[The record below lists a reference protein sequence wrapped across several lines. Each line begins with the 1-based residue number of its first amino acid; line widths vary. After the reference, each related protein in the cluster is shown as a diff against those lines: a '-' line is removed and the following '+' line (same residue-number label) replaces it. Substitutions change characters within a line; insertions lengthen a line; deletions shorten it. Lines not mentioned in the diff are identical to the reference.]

1 MAVAAR
7 KIDTEYVYAGS
18 PAMRVY
24 THRVHQREEEAQPV
38 RQEQPQ
44 PTARPAQRPVHSYG
58 LVQKLLTTCAIL
70 AAAAAILLVM
80 IRYADIAAQYAV
92 VNDYKAT
99 IEANQRTLVELEVRL
114 NSAVS
119 LDEAREAALAA
130 GLGYP
135 AASQIVTIDGTDAGS
150 GSFPQ

>member
-24 THRVHQREEEAQPV
+24 THRAQKAE
-38 RQEQPQ
+38 EQPAVQ
-44 PTARPAQRPVHSYG
+44 QQVQTQSVQRPAHSYSII
-58 LVQKLLTTCAIL
+58 QKLLTTCAVL

-80 IRYADIAAQYAV
+80 LRYADIAAQYAM
-92 VNDYKAT
+92 VNEYKTT
-99 IEANQRTLVELEVRL
+99 IQENSRTLAELEVRL

-119 LDEAREAALAA
+119 LEEAREAALAA

-135 AASQIVTIDGTDAGS
+135 AASQIVSIDGTGAGS
-150 GSFPQ
+150 WSSSQ

>member
-24 THRVHQREEEAQPV
+24 THRIPRTEETPVVQQQVEEQARPAAQPV
-38 RQEQPQ
+38 
-44 PTARPAQRPVHSYG
+44 YG
-58 LVQKLLTTCAIL
+58 YGIVQKLLTTCAIL

-80 IRYADIAAQYAV
+80 VRYADIAAQYAV
-92 VNDYKAT
+92 VNDYKST

-130 GLGYP
+130 GLSYP
-135 AASQIVTIDGTDAGS
+135 TASQIVSIDDTGAGS
-150 GSFPQ
+150 GSSPQ

>member
-7 KIDTEYVYAGS
+7 KNDTEYVYAGS

-24 THRVHQREEEAQPV
+24 THRVQRAEEAPALQQEEAQ
-38 RQEQPQ
+38 QP
-44 PTARPAQRPVHSYG
+44 AAKPAHSYG
-58 LVQKLLTTCAIL
+58 LMHKLLTTCAVL

-80 IRYADIAAQYAV
+80 VRYSDIAVQYAV
-92 VNDYKAT
+92 VNDYKTT
-99 IEANQRTLVELEVRL
+99 IEENNRTLAELEVRL

-119 LDEAREAALAA
+119 LEEAREAALAA

-135 AASQIVTIDGTDAGS
+135 AASQIVSIDGTGAGS
-150 GSFPQ
+150 WSSPQ

>member
-24 THRVHQREEEAQPV
+24 THRVNRAEEEPVAQQ
-38 RQEQPQ
+38 QEQ
-44 PTARPAQRPVHSYG
+44 ARPAEQPAHSYG
-58 LVQKLLTTCAIL
+58 LIHKLLTTCAVL
-70 AAAAAILLVM
+70 AAAATILLVM
-80 IRYADIAAQYAV
+80 VRYADIAKQYAV
-92 VNDYKAT
+92 INDYRT
-99 IEANQRTLVELEVRL
+99 DIEENDRTLAELEVRL

-119 LDEAREAALAA
+119 LEEAREAALAA

-135 AASQIVTIDGTDAGS
+135 AASQIVSIKGTGAGS
-150 GSFPQ
+150 WSSSQ

>member
-24 THRVHQREEEAQPV
+24 THRVPREEEATVVQQQEQA
-38 RQEQPQ
+38 QEQPASK
-44 PTARPAQRPVHSYG
+44 PARSYS
-58 LVQKLLTTCAIL
+58 LIQKLLTTCAIL
-70 AAAAAILLVM
+70 AAAAAVLLVM
-80 IRYADIAAQYAV
+80 VRYADIAVQYAV
-92 VNDYKAT
+92 VNEHKTT
-99 IEANQRTLVELEVRL
+99 IEENNRTLAELEVRL

-119 LDEAREAALAA
+119 LEEAREAALAA

-135 AASQIVTIDGTDAGS
+135 AASQIVSIDGTGAGS
-150 GSFPQ
+150 WSSSQ

>member
-24 THRVHQREEEAQPV
+24 THRVPKAEEASVVQ
-38 RQEQPQ
+38 QEQAQ
-44 PTARPAQRPVHSYG
+44 PAAKPVHSYS
-58 LVQKLLTTCAIL
+58 LIHKLLTTCAVL

-80 IRYADIAAQYAV
+80 VRYSDIAVQYAM
-92 VNDYKAT
+92 VNDYKTT
-99 IEANQRTLVELEVRL
+99 IEENDRTLAELEVRL

-119 LDEAREAALAA
+119 LEEAREAALAA

-135 AASQIVTIDGTDAGS
+135 AASQIVSIDGTGAGS
-150 GSFPQ
+150 WSSSQ

>member
-7 KIDTEYVYAGS
+7 KNDTEYVYAGS

-24 THRVHQREEEAQPV
+24 THRVQRAEEAPAVQQEEAQ
-38 RQEQPQ
+38 QP
-44 PTARPAQRPVHSYG
+44 AAKPAHSYG
-58 LVQKLLTTCAIL
+58 LMHKLLTTCAVL

-80 IRYADIAAQYAV
+80 VRYSDIAVQYAV
-92 VNDYKAT
+92 VNDYKTT
-99 IEANQRTLVELEVRL
+99 IEENNRTLAELEVRL

-119 LDEAREAALAA
+119 LEEAREAAWAA

-135 AASQIVTIDGTDAGS
+135 AASQIVSIDGTGAGGWS
-150 GSFPQ
+150 SPQ

>member
-24 THRVHQREEEAQPV
+24 THRVPRAEEVPVAQQQEQA
-38 RQEQPQ
+38 QEQP
-44 PTARPAQRPVHSYG
+44 ASKPAHSYS
-58 LVQKLLTTCAIL
+58 LIQKLLTTCAIL
-70 AAAAAILLVM
+70 AAAAAVLLVM
-80 IRYADIAAQYAV
+80 VRYADIAVQYAV
-92 VNDYKAT
+92 VNEHKTT
-99 IEANQRTLVELEVRL
+99 IEENNRTLAELEVRL

-119 LDEAREAALAA
+119 LEEAREAALAA

-135 AASQIVTIDGTDAGS
+135 AASQIVSIDGTGAGS
-150 GSFPQ
+150 WSSSQ

>member
-7 KIDTEYVYAGS
+7 KNDNEYVYAGS

-24 THRVHQREEEAQPV
+24 THRVQRAEEAPALQQEEAQ
-38 RQEQPQ
+38 QP
-44 PTARPAQRPVHSYG
+44 AAKPAHSYG
-58 LVQKLLTTCAIL
+58 LMHKLLTTCAVL

-80 IRYADIAAQYAV
+80 VRYSDIAVQYAV
-92 VNDYKAT
+92 VNDYKTT
-99 IEANQRTLVELEVRL
+99 IEENNRTLAELEVRL

-119 LDEAREAALAA
+119 LEEAREAALAA

-135 AASQIVTIDGTDAGS
+135 AASQIVSIDGTGAGS
-150 GSFPQ
+150 WGSPQ

>member
-24 THRVHQREEEAQPV
+24 THRAPRTEETPAVQQQEQAQP
-38 RQEQPQ
+38 
-44 PTARPAQRPVHSYG
+44 AAKPVHSYS
-58 LVQKLLTTCAIL
+58 LIQKLLTTCAVL

-80 IRYADIAAQYAV
+80 VRYADIAAQYAV
-92 VNDYKAT
+92 VNQHKIT
-99 IEANQRTLVELEVRL
+99 IEENSRTLAELEVRL

-119 LDEAREAALAA
+119 LEEAREAALAA

-135 AASQIVTIDGTDAGS
+135 AASQIVCIDGTGAGS
-150 GSFPQ
+150 WSSSQ

>member
-7 KIDTEYVYAGS
+7 KNDAEYVYAGS

-24 THRVHQREEEAQPV
+24 THRMPKAEEMPEAQP
-38 RQEQPQ
+38 QEQVQAQ
-44 PTARPAQRPVHSYG
+44 PAARPDHSYS
-58 LVQKLLTTCAIL
+58 LMHKLLTTCAIL

-80 IRYADIAAQYAV
+80 VRYSDISVQYAM
-92 VNDYKAT
+92 VNEYKTT
-99 IEANQRTLVELEVRL
+99 IEENNRTLAELEVRL

-119 LDEAREAALAA
+119 LEEAREAALAA

-135 AASQIVTIDGTDAGS
+135 AASQIVSIDGTGAGS
-150 GSFPQ
+150 RSSPQ

>member
-24 THRVHQREEEAQPV
+24 THRVPRVEEAPV
-38 RQEQPQ
+38 VQQQEQAQEQP
-44 PTARPAQRPVHSYG
+44 ASKPAHSYS
-58 LVQKLLTTCAIL
+58 LIQKLLTTCAIL

-80 IRYADIAAQYAV
+80 VRYADIAVQYAV
-92 VNDYKAT
+92 VNEHKTT
-99 IEANQRTLVELEVRL
+99 IEENNRTLAELEVRL

-119 LDEAREAALAA
+119 LEEAREAALAA

-135 AASQIVTIDGTDAGS
+135 AASQIVSIDGTGAGS
-150 GSFPQ
+150 WSSSQ

>member
-7 KIDTEYVYAGS
+7 KQETEYVYAGS

-24 THRVHQREEEAQPV
+24 THRAPKVEEQQPV
-38 RQEQPQ
+38 QQTQVQP
-44 PTARPAQRPVHSYG
+44 AAQPVHSYG
-58 LVQKLLTTCAIL
+58 LMHKLLTTCAVL

-80 IRYADIAAQYAV
+80 LRYADITAQYAI
-92 VNDYKAT
+92 VNDYKTT
-99 IEANQRTLVELEVRL
+99 IEENQRTLAELEVRL

-119 LDEAREAALAA
+119 LEQAREAALAA

-135 AASQIVTIDGTDAGS
+135 AASQIVRIDGTGAGS
-150 GSFPQ
+150 GSSSQ

>member
-24 THRVHQREEEAQPV
+24 THRVPREEEAPV
-38 RQEQPQ
+38 AQQEQAQEQP
-44 PTARPAQRPVHSYG
+44 ASKPAHSYS
-58 LVQKLLTTCAIL
+58 LIQKLLTTCAIL
-70 AAAAAILLVM
+70 AAAAAVLLVM
-80 IRYADIAAQYAV
+80 VRYADIAVQYAV
-92 VNDYKAT
+92 VNEHKTT
-99 IEANQRTLVELEVRL
+99 IEENNRTLAELEVRL

-119 LDEAREAALAA
+119 LEEAREAALAA

-135 AASQIVTIDGTDAGS
+135 AASQIVSIDGTGAGS
-150 GSFPQ
+150 WSSSQ

>member
-7 KIDTEYVYAGS
+7 KNDTEYVYAGS

-24 THRVHQREEEAQPV
+24 THRVQRAEEAPAVQQEEAQ
-38 RQEQPQ
+38 QP
-44 PTARPAQRPVHSYG
+44 AAKPAHSYG
-58 LVQKLLTTCAIL
+58 LMHKLLTTCAVL

-80 IRYADIAAQYAV
+80 VRYSDIAVQYAV
-92 VNDYKAT
+92 VNDYKTT
-99 IEANQRTLVELEVRL
+99 IEENNRTLAELEVRL

-119 LDEAREAALAA
+119 LEEAREAALAA

-135 AASQIVTIDGTDAGS
+135 AASQIVSIDGTGAGS
-150 GSFPQ
+150 WSSPQ

>member
-7 KIDTEYVYAGS
+7 KNDTEYVYAGS

-24 THRVHQREEEAQPV
+24 THRVQRAEEAPALQQEEAQ
-38 RQEQPQ
+38 QP
-44 PTARPAQRPVHSYG
+44 AAKPAHSYG
-58 LVQKLLTTCAIL
+58 LMHKLLTTCAVL

-80 IRYADIAAQYAV
+80 VRYSDIAVQYAV
-92 VNDYKAT
+92 VNDYKTT
-99 IEANQRTLVELEVRL
+99 IEENNRTLAELEVRL

-119 LDEAREAALAA
+119 LEEAREAALAA

-135 AASQIVTIDGTDAGS
+135 AASQIVSIDGTGAGS
-150 GSFPQ
+150 WGSPQ

>member
-24 THRVHQREEEAQPV
+24 THRAQKAE
-38 RQEQPQ
+38 EQPSVQ
-44 PTARPAQRPVHSYG
+44 QQVQTQSVQRPVHSYG
-58 LVQKLLTTCAIL
+58 IIQKLLTTCAVL

-80 IRYADIAAQYAV
+80 LRYADIAAQYAV
-92 VNDYKAT
+92 VNEYKTT
-99 IEANQRTLVELEVRL
+99 IQENSRTLAELEVRL

-119 LDEAREAALAA
+119 LEEAREAALAA

-135 AASQIVTIDGTDAGS
+135 AASQIVTIDGTGAGS
-150 GSFPQ
+150 WSSSQ

>member
-7 KIDTEYVYAGS
+7 KNDTEYVYAGS

-24 THRVHQREEEAQPV
+24 THRVQRAEEAPAVQQEEAQ
-38 RQEQPQ
+38 QP
-44 PTARPAQRPVHSYG
+44 AAKPAHSYG
-58 LVQKLLTTCAIL
+58 LMHKLLTTCAVL

-80 IRYADIAAQYAV
+80 VRYSDIAVQYAV
-92 VNDYKAT
+92 VNDYKTT
-99 IEANQRTLVELEVRL
+99 IEENNRTLAELEVRL

-119 LDEAREAALAA
+119 LEEAREAALAA

-135 AASQIVTIDGTDAGS
+135 AASQIVSIDGTGAGS
-150 GSFPQ
+150 WSSSQ

>member
-24 THRVHQREEEAQPV
+24 THRAQRVEEEPV
-38 RQEQPQ
+38 VQQQTQTRSAE
-44 PTARPAQRPVHSYG
+44 RPVHSYSII
-58 LVQKLLTTCAIL
+58 QKLLTTCAVL

-80 IRYADIAAQYAV
+80 LRYADIAAQYAT
-92 VNDYKAT
+92 VNEYKST
-99 IEANQRTLVELEVRL
+99 IQENSRTLAELEVRL

-119 LDEAREAALAA
+119 LEEAREAALAA

-135 AASQIVTIDGTDAGS
+135 AASQIVSIDGTGAGS
-150 GSFPQ
+150 WSSSQ

>member
-24 THRVHQREEEAQPV
+24 THRVPRVEEAPV
-38 RQEQPQ
+38 VQQQEQAQEQPVSK
-44 PTARPAQRPVHSYG
+44 PAHSYS
-58 LVQKLLTTCAIL
+58 LIQKLLTTCAIL

-80 IRYADIAAQYAV
+80 VRYADIAVQYAV
-92 VNDYKAT
+92 VNEHKTT
-99 IEANQRTLVELEVRL
+99 IEENNRTLAELEVRL

-119 LDEAREAALAA
+119 LEEAREAALAA

-135 AASQIVTIDGTDAGS
+135 AASQIVSIDGTGAGS
-150 GSFPQ
+150 WSSSQ

>member
-24 THRVHQREEEAQPV
+24 THRVPRAEEAPV
-38 RQEQPQ
+38 AQQQEQAQEQP
-44 PTARPAQRPVHSYG
+44 ASKPAHSYS
-58 LVQKLLTTCAIL
+58 LIQKLLTTCAIL
-70 AAAAAILLVM
+70 AAAAAVLLVM
-80 IRYADIAAQYAV
+80 VRYADIAVQYAV
-92 VNDYKAT
+92 VNEHKTT
-99 IEANQRTLVELEVRL
+99 IEENNRTLAELEVRL

-119 LDEAREAALAA
+119 LEEAREAALAA

-135 AASQIVTIDGTDAGS
+135 AASQIVSIDGTGAGS
-150 GSFPQ
+150 WSSSQ

>member
-24 THRVHQREEEAQPV
+24 THRVPREEEAPV
-38 RQEQPQ
+38 VQQQEQAQ
-44 PTARPAQRPVHSYG
+44 PAAKPVHSYS
-58 LVQKLLTTCAIL
+58 LIHKLLTTCAVL

-80 IRYADIAAQYAV
+80 VRYSDIAVQYAM
-92 VNDYKAT
+92 VNDYKTT
-99 IEANQRTLVELEVRL
+99 IEENSRTLAELEVRL

-135 AASQIVTIDGTDAGS
+135 AASQIVSIDSTGAGS
-150 GSFPQ
+150 WSSSQ

>member
-24 THRVHQREEEAQPV
+24 THRVQRAEEAPAVQQEEAQ
-38 RQEQPQ
+38 QP
-44 PTARPAQRPVHSYG
+44 AAKPAHSYG
-58 LVQKLLTTCAIL
+58 LMHKLLTTCAVL

-80 IRYADIAAQYAV
+80 VRYSDIAVQYAV
-92 VNDYKAT
+92 VNDYKTT
-99 IEANQRTLVELEVRL
+99 IEENNRTLAELEVRL

-119 LDEAREAALAA
+119 LEEAREAALAA

-135 AASQIVTIDGTDAGS
+135 AASQIVSIDGTGAGS
-150 GSFPQ
+150 WGSPQ

>member
-24 THRVHQREEEAQPV
+24 THRVPRAEEVPV
-38 RQEQPQ
+38 VQQQEQAQEQP
-44 PTARPAQRPVHSYG
+44 ASKPAHSYS
-58 LVQKLLTTCAIL
+58 LIQKLLTTCAIL

-80 IRYADIAAQYAV
+80 VRYADIAVQYAV
-92 VNDYKAT
+92 VNEHKTT
-99 IEANQRTLVELEVRL
+99 IEENNRTLAELEVRL

-119 LDEAREAALAA
+119 LEEAREAALAA

-135 AASQIVTIDGTDAGS
+135 AASQIVSIDGTGAGS
-150 GSFPQ
+150 WSSSQ

>member
-24 THRVHQREEEAQPV
+24 THRVPKAEEASVVQ
-38 RQEQPQ
+38 QEQAQ
-44 PTARPAQRPVHSYG
+44 PAEKPVHSYS
-58 LVQKLLTTCAIL
+58 LIHKLLTTCAVL

-80 IRYADIAAQYAV
+80 VRYSDIAVQYAM
-92 VNDYKAT
+92 VNDYKTT
-99 IEANQRTLVELEVRL
+99 IEENSRTLAELEVRL

-119 LDEAREAALAA
+119 LEEAREAALAA

-135 AASQIVTIDGTDAGS
+135 AASQIVSIDGTGAGS
-150 GSFPQ
+150 WSSSQ

>member
-7 KIDTEYVYAGS
+7 KNDTEYVYAGS

-24 THRVHQREEEAQPV
+24 THRVQRAEEAPAVQQEEAQ
-38 RQEQPQ
+38 QP
-44 PTARPAQRPVHSYG
+44 AAKPAHSYG
-58 LVQKLLTTCAIL
+58 LMHKLLTTCAVL

-80 IRYADIAAQYAV
+80 VRYSDIAVQYAV
-92 VNDYKAT
+92 VNDYKTT
-99 IEANQRTLVELEVRL
+99 IEENNRTLAELEVRL

-119 LDEAREAALAA
+119 LEEAREAALAA

-135 AASQIVTIDGTDAGS
+135 AASQIVSIDGTGAGS
-150 GSFPQ
+150 WGSPQ

>member
-7 KIDTEYVYAGS
+7 KNDTEYVYAGS

-24 THRVHQREEEAQPV
+24 THRVQRAEEAPAVQQEEAQ
-38 RQEQPQ
+38 QP
-44 PTARPAQRPVHSYG
+44 AAKPAHSYG
-58 LVQKLLTTCAIL
+58 LMHKLLTTCAVL

-80 IRYADIAAQYAV
+80 VRYADIAVQYAV
-92 VNDYKAT
+92 VNEHKTT
-99 IEANQRTLVELEVRL
+99 IEENNRTLAELEVRL

-119 LDEAREAALAA
+119 LEEAREAALAA

-135 AASQIVTIDGTDAGS
+135 AASQIVSIDGTGAGS
-150 GSFPQ
+150 WSSSQ

>member
-24 THRVHQREEEAQPV
+24 THRVPKAEETPVVQQEQAQPI
-38 RQEQPQ
+38 E
-44 PTARPAQRPVHSYG
+44 RPAHSYS
-58 LVQKLLTTCAIL
+58 LMQKLLTTCAIL

-80 IRYADIAAQYAV
+80 LRYADIAVQYAM
-92 VNDYKAT
+92 VNEYKTT
-99 IEANQRTLVELEVRL
+99 IEENGRTLAELEVRL

-119 LDEAREAALAA
+119 LEEAREAALAA

-135 AASQIVTIDGTDAGS
+135 AASQIVSIDGTGAGS
-150 GSFPQ
+150 WSSSQ

>member
-24 THRVHQREEEAQPV
+24 THRVPRAEEAPV
-38 RQEQPQ
+38 AQQQEQAQEQP
-44 PTARPAQRPVHSYG
+44 ASKPAHSYS
-58 LVQKLLTTCAIL
+58 LIQKLLTTCAIL

-80 IRYADIAAQYAV
+80 VRYADIAVQYAV
-92 VNDYKAT
+92 VNEHKTT
-99 IEANQRTLVELEVRL
+99 IEENNRTLAELEVRL

-119 LDEAREAALAA
+119 LEEAREAALAA

-135 AASQIVTIDGTDAGS
+135 AASQIVSIDGTGAGS
-150 GSFPQ
+150 WSSSQ

>member
-24 THRVHQREEEAQPV
+24 THRVPRAEEGPV
-38 RQEQPQ
+38 VQQQEQAQEQP
-44 PTARPAQRPVHSYG
+44 ASKPAHSYS
-58 LVQKLLTTCAIL
+58 LIQKLLTTCAIL

-80 IRYADIAAQYAV
+80 VRYADIAVQYAV
-92 VNDYKAT
+92 VNEHKTT
-99 IEANQRTLVELEVRL
+99 IEENNRTLAELEVRL

-119 LDEAREAALAA
+119 LEEAREAALAA

-135 AASQIVTIDGTDAGS
+135 AASQIVSIDGTGAGS
-150 GSFPQ
+150 WSSSQ

>member
-18 PAMRVY
+18 PTMRVY
-24 THRVHQREEEAQPV
+24 THRVPRAEEAPV
-38 RQEQPQ
+38 AQQQEQAQEQP
-44 PTARPAQRPVHSYG
+44 ASKPAHSYS
-58 LVQKLLTTCAIL
+58 LIQKLLTTCAIL

-80 IRYADIAAQYAV
+80 VRYADIAVQYAV
-92 VNDYKAT
+92 VNEHKTT
-99 IEANQRTLVELEVRL
+99 IEENNRTLAELEVRL

-119 LDEAREAALAA
+119 LEEAREAALAA

-135 AASQIVTIDGTDAGS
+135 AASQIVSIDGTGAGS
-150 GSFPQ
+150 WSSSQ

>member
-24 THRVHQREEEAQPV
+24 THRVPKAEEAPVVQQQEQVQPV
-38 RQEQPQ
+38 E
-44 PTARPAQRPVHSYG
+44 RPVRSYS
-58 LVQKLLTTCAIL
+58 LMQKLLTTCAIL
-70 AAAAAILLVM
+70 AAAAATLLVM
-80 IRYADIAAQYAV
+80 LRYADIAVQYAM
-92 VNDYKAT
+92 VNDYKTT
-99 IEANQRTLVELEVRL
+99 IEENDRTLAELEVRL

-119 LDEAREAALAA
+119 LEEAREAALAA

-135 AASQIVTIDGTDAGS
+135 AASQIVSIDGTGAGS
-150 GSFPQ
+150 WSSSQ

>member
-24 THRVHQREEEAQPV
+24 THRVPRAEEAAVAQQQEQA
-38 RQEQPQ
+38 QEQP
-44 PTARPAQRPVHSYG
+44 ASKPAHSYS
-58 LVQKLLTTCAIL
+58 LIQKLLTTCAIL
-70 AAAAAILLVM
+70 AAAAAVLLVM
-80 IRYADIAAQYAV
+80 VRYADIAVQYAV
-92 VNDYKAT
+92 VNEHKTT
-99 IEANQRTLVELEVRL
+99 IEENNRTLAELEVRL

-119 LDEAREAALAA
+119 LEEAREAALAA

-135 AASQIVTIDGTDAGS
+135 AASQIVSIDGTGAGS
-150 GSFPQ
+150 WSSSQ

>member
-24 THRVHQREEEAQPV
+24 THRVPRAEEAPV
-38 RQEQPQ
+38 VQQQEQAQEQP
-44 PTARPAQRPVHSYG
+44 ASKPAHSYS
-58 LVQKLLTTCAIL
+58 LIQKLLTTCAIL

-80 IRYADIAAQYAV
+80 VRYADIAAQYAV
-92 VNDYKAT
+92 VNEHKTT
-99 IEANQRTLVELEVRL
+99 IEENNRTLAELEVRL

-119 LDEAREAALAA
+119 LEEAREAALAA

-135 AASQIVTIDGTDAGS
+135 AASQIVSIDGTGAGS
-150 GSFPQ
+150 WSSSQ

>member
-24 THRVHQREEEAQPV
+24 THRVPRAEEAPV
-38 RQEQPQ
+38 VQQQEQAQEQP
-44 PTARPAQRPVHSYG
+44 ASKPAHSYS
-58 LVQKLLTTCAIL
+58 LIQKLLTTCAIL

-80 IRYADIAAQYAV
+80 VRYADIAVQYAV
-92 VNDYKAT
+92 VNEHKTT
-99 IEANQRTLVELEVRL
+99 IEENNRTLAELEVRL

-119 LDEAREAALAA
+119 LEEAREAALAA

-135 AASQIVTIDGTDAGS
+135 AASQIVSIDGTGAGS
-150 GSFPQ
+150 WGSPQ

>member
-24 THRVHQREEEAQPV
+24 THRVPRAEEAPV
-38 RQEQPQ
+38 VQQQEQAQEQP
-44 PTARPAQRPVHSYG
+44 ASKPAHSYS
-58 LVQKLLTTCAIL
+58 LIQKLLTTCAIL

-80 IRYADIAAQYAV
+80 VRYADIAVQYAV
-92 VNDYKAT
+92 VNEHKTT
-99 IEANQRTLVELEVRL
+99 IEENNRTLAELEVRL

-119 LDEAREAALAA
+119 LEEAREAALAA

-135 AASQIVTIDGTDAGS
+135 AASQIVSIDGTGAGS
-150 GSFPQ
+150 WSSSQ